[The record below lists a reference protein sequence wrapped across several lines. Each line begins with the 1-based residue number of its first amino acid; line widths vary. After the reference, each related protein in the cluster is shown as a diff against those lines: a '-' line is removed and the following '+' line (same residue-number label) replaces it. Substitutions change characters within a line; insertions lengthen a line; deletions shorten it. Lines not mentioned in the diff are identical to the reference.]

1 MLGTTAKY
9 IYTVYRLK
17 SFSLAAEELFI
28 SQPSLSRAIKKAEV
42 GLGAPIFNRKT
53 LPISLTA
60 EGKIY
65 IEAIEKML
73 QIEKNATERVN
84 DSKHI
89 HFYNTQEEPFAIY
102 GVFLENGKY
111 RRLPEQVAKS
121 VSKGVY
127 SLHANTAGG
136 RVKFTTNSSMV
147 AIKAVMPMVEK
158 LPNFTLI
165 GSAGFDLHVG
175 KDEEYY
181 ASFAPPI
188 NLSSGY
194 ESMIRFE
201 DSVEREITI
210 NFPLYSDVSDLYIG
224 LDENATLKK
233 ASEYRQEKPMVFY
246 GSSITQGG
254 CASRPG
260 NTYESIVARNLRI
273 DYINLGFSG
282 NAKAEDEIAQY
293 IKGLDMSVFVFD
305 YDHNAPTSKHLEET
319 HQKMFLAVREA
330 NPELP
335 IVLLS
340 RPKYRL
346 NEEDKERLAIIR
358 KTYDDAIA
366 AGDQN
371 VYMIDGPTLM
381 QYAKNDGTVDGD
393 HPNDLGFHSMA
404 KVLIEKLQTIL

>member
-89 HFYNTQEEPFAIY
+89 HFYNAQEEPFAIY